1 LQHAFNAYLIKNYF
15 FSLPLVAG
23 CFFFTFI
30 ALSIDFRYNITI
42 TNTFGGNFMKK
53 NYILSLTIIIC
64 IILAVI
70 VLVNGRNNKKD
81 NENLK
86 GYTQVRE
93 VDGTSFYIN
102 SEFIDRATAVVE
114 ISDSVNFE
122 KNQFYSY
129 SNGSDKYLLFNMSS
143 LVVAAQKGTSFHI
156 NTAEDKQQ
164 ALKNSDLL
172 NIWFDKGTDDFDCK
186 TENDVTVTKVAAS
199 VSINKTTY
207 GDYCGELINIEKS
220 GEEWS
225 LFVGVPGQKYDD
237 ISKAA
242 SQGIDTIINSFSL
255 TDETAGSDQIYAVSI
270 SGNSDKNAVEIKEG
284 NTGSD
289 ADSLNL
295 NNQKEIVNKNGEMAY
310 TSSPYN
316 MLSIGD
322 NGLLSIFNDQ
332 TTRYEDAI
340 ICPKEV
346 YRGTDAEAIIKDFCE
361 TTKQYEYNPCENEYM
376 WEVIQ
381 YDLNYVYCDNA
392 QDGYVNITLCGVDG
406 KSLVYKDNIISGRT
420 YDMTY
425 KAEKDGDWIRNLYCY
440 YQIPIGCTQYCIM
453 AGENKSVNDQDVT
466 AAYYWLTETDTE
478 EPKEEIKE
486 ISQEQSDQK
495 DPETESAEKEEPT
508 NEAEPKEE
516 IEPTEEAK
524 PSKVPEKKSPKPSK
538 KSPSS
543 KTAASKTTPQ
553 PVPQQP
559 VPQQPITPQPQPKQD
574 NTFVE
579 DGYSTID

>member
-1 LQHAFNAYLIKNYF
+1 M
-15 FSLPLVAG
+15 AG

-64 IILAVI
+64 IILAII

-86 GYTQVRE
+86 GYTQVKE
-93 VDGTSFYIN
+93 VDGSSFYIN

-361 TTKQYEYNPCENEYM
+361 TTKQYEYSPCENGYM

-440 YQIPIGCTQYCIM
+440 YQIPTGCTQYCIM

-478 EPKEEIKE
+478 EPKEKIKE

-524 PSKVPEKKSPKPSK
+524 PSKAPEKKSPKPSK

-559 VPQQPITPQPQPKQD
+559 VPQQPQPKQD

>member
-1 LQHAFNAYLIKNYF
+1 M
-15 FSLPLVAG
+15 AG

-64 IILAVI
+64 IILAII

-86 GYTQVRE
+86 GYTQVKE
-93 VDGTSFYIN
+93 VDGSSFYIN

-172 NIWFDKGTDDFDCK
+172 NIWFDKGTDNFDCK

-361 TTKQYEYNPCENEYM
+361 TTKQYEYSPCENGYM

-440 YQIPIGCTQYCIM
+440 YQIPIGCTQFCIM

-524 PSKVPEKKSPKPSK
+524 PSKAPEKKSPKPSK

-543 KTAASKTTPQ
+543 KTAASETTPQ
-553 PVPQQP
+553 PVTPQP
-559 VPQQPITPQPQPKQD
+559 VTPQPQPKQD

>member
-1 LQHAFNAYLIKNYF
+1 M
-15 FSLPLVAG
+15 AG

-64 IILAVI
+64 IILAII

-172 NIWFDKGTDDFDCK
+172 NIWFDKGTDNFDCK

-361 TTKQYEYNPCENEYM
+361 TTKQYEYSPCENGYM

-440 YQIPIGCTQYCIM
+440 YQIPIGCTQFCIM

-478 EPKEEIKE
+478 KPKEEIKE

-524 PSKVPEKKSPKPSK
+524 PSKAPEKKSPKPSK

-543 KTAASKTTPQ
+543 KTAASETTPQ

-559 VPQQPITPQPQPKQD
+559 VTPQPQPKQD

-579 DGYSTID
+579 DGYSTIN

>member
-1 LQHAFNAYLIKNYF
+1 M
-15 FSLPLVAG
+15 AG

-64 IILAVI
+64 IILAII

-86 GYTQVRE
+86 GYTQVKE

-172 NIWFDKGTDDFDCK
+172 NIWFDKGTDNFDCK

-361 TTKQYEYNPCENEYM
+361 TTKQYEYSPCENGYM

-440 YQIPIGCTQYCIM
+440 YQIPIGCTQFCIM

-478 EPKEEIKE
+478 EPKVEIKE

-524 PSKVPEKKSPKPSK
+524 PSKAPEKKSPKPSK

-543 KTAASKTTPQ
+543 KTAASETTPQ
-553 PVPQQP
+553 PVTPQP
-559 VPQQPITPQPQPKQD
+559 VTPQPQPKQD

>member
-1 LQHAFNAYLIKNYF
+1 M
-15 FSLPLVAG
+15 AG

-64 IILAVI
+64 IILAII

-86 GYTQVRE
+86 GYTQVKE
-93 VDGTSFYIN
+93 VDGSSFYIN

-172 NIWFDKGTDDFDCK
+172 NIWFDKGTDNFDCK

-361 TTKQYEYNPCENEYM
+361 TTKQYEYSPCENGYM

-440 YQIPIGCTQYCIM
+440 YQIPIGCTQFCIM

-524 PSKVPEKKSPKPSK
+524 PSKAPEKKSPKPSK

-543 KTAASKTTPQ
+543 KTAASETTPQ
-553 PVPQQP
+553 PV
-559 VPQQPITPQPQPKQD
+559 TPQPQPKQD

>member
-1 LQHAFNAYLIKNYF
+1 M
-15 FSLPLVAG
+15 AG

-64 IILAVI
+64 IILAII

-86 GYTQVRE
+86 GYTQVKE
-93 VDGTSFYIN
+93 VDGSSFYIN

-172 NIWFDKGTDDFDCK
+172 NIWFDKGTDNFDCK

>member
-1 LQHAFNAYLIKNYF
+1 M
-15 FSLPLVAG
+15 AG

-64 IILAVI
+64 IILAII

-86 GYTQVRE
+86 GYTQVKE
-93 VDGTSFYIN
+93 VDGSSFYIN

-172 NIWFDKGTDDFDCK
+172 NIWFDKGTDNFDCK

-346 YRGTDAEAIIKDFCE
+346 YRGTNAEAIIKDFCE
-361 TTKQYEYNPCENEYM
+361 TTKQYEYSPCENGYM

-440 YQIPIGCTQYCIM
+440 YQIPIGCTQFCIM

-524 PSKVPEKKSPKPSK
+524 PSKAPEKKSPKPSK

-543 KTAASKTTPQ
+543 KTAASETTPQ

-559 VPQQPITPQPQPKQD
+559 VTPQPQPKQD

>member
-1 LQHAFNAYLIKNYF
+1 
-15 FSLPLVAG
+15 
-23 CFFFTFI
+23 
-30 ALSIDFRYNITI
+30 
-42 TNTFGGNFMKK
+42 MKK

-64 IILAVI
+64 IILAII

-86 GYTQVRE
+86 GYTQVKE
-93 VDGTSFYIN
+93 VDGSSFYIN

-172 NIWFDKGTDDFDCK
+172 NIWFDKGTDNFDCK

-346 YRGTDAEAIIKDFCE
+346 YRGTNAEAIIKDFCE
-361 TTKQYEYNPCENEYM
+361 TTKQYEYSPCENGYM

-440 YQIPIGCTQYCIM
+440 YQIPIGCTQFCIM

-524 PSKVPEKKSPKPSK
+524 PSKAPEKKSPKPSK

-543 KTAASKTTPQ
+543 KTAASETTPQ

-559 VPQQPITPQPQPKQD
+559 VTPQPQPKQD

>member
-1 LQHAFNAYLIKNYF
+1 
-15 FSLPLVAG
+15 VAG

>member
-1 LQHAFNAYLIKNYF
+1 M
-15 FSLPLVAG
+15 AG

>member
-1 LQHAFNAYLIKNYF
+1 M
-15 FSLPLVAG
+15 AG

-64 IILAVI
+64 IILAII

-86 GYTQVRE
+86 GYTQVKE
-93 VDGTSFYIN
+93 VDGSSFYIN

-172 NIWFDKGTDDFDCK
+172 NIWFDKGTDNFDCK

-346 YRGTDAEAIIKDFCE
+346 YIGTDAEAIIKDFCE
-361 TTKQYEYNPCENEYM
+361 TTKQYEYSPCENGYM

-440 YQIPIGCTQYCIM
+440 YQIPIGCTQFCIM

-478 EPKEEIKE
+478 EPKVEIKE

-524 PSKVPEKKSPKPSK
+524 PSKAPEKKSPKPSK

-543 KTAASKTTPQ
+543 KTAASETTPQ
-553 PVPQQP
+553 PVTPQP
-559 VPQQPITPQPQPKQD
+559 VTPQPQPKQD

>member
-1 LQHAFNAYLIKNYF
+1 M
-15 FSLPLVAG
+15 AG

-516 IEPTEEAK
+516 IEPTEEAN

>member
-1 LQHAFNAYLIKNYF
+1 M
-15 FSLPLVAG
+15 AG
-23 CFFFTFI
+23 FFFFTFI